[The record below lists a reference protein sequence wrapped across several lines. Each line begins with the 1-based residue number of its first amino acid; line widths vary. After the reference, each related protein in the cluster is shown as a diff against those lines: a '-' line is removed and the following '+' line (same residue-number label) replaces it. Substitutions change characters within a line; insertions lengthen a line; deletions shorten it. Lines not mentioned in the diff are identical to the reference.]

1 MRWPWHIDGAIPL
14 ALGSPG
20 RGRASNRRPL
30 AWLAVFMVLASGCAV
45 AAALAYLRLETLR
58 SAENLTASLARV
70 IEEQISRTLQAADQR
85 LELAASRMRVLQAE
99 RRLDEG
105 NAREMLREQ
114 LKELSFVRAIW
125 VLDSS
130 GRIVYDT
137 DHGNIGV
144 SLADREYHRI
154 YQQQP
159 ATGFHISA
167 PVRSRTIGTWLIA
180 VSRPLRSAD
189 GTVTGVIVAAVEP
202 PYFDQAW
209 QEIDLGRQG
218 AIGLMRLD
226 GVLMLRSPANDA
238 LMEKSFASLPLFAD
252 HLPRSPSGM
261 FQSVS
266 AFDGVERSNAYRRLS
281 AYPQLVVYVGRTSDA
296 MLGTWTRF
304 ATVSLSIWLTAMAG
318 LGLLSF
324 FLYRNSR
331 AREQT
336 ELRFGELAQAMPQ
349 IVFITDA
356 AGHMVFINDQWTQ
369 VTGQP
374 LKAAKN
380 SGWFVRIHPDD
391 MERTADD
398 FRNAIDSAQ
407 SMHNEHRL
415 LCADG
420 SYRWQLARVIPNRDA
435 QGRVLSYYGT
445 STDIDD
451 LKQAETAM
459 VVQADLLSM
468 AGQLSRMGGWALE
481 LPGMRFMWSQEASYV
496 LELPPGSAPTLETA
510 IGLCAPTS
518 QALASQVAQ
527 ECIEK
532 GSPFDVEVEMIT
544 GTGRNIWVRSMGRAV
559 YNAQGRMIR
568 MQGALQDVTTR
579 VLAEREVQAQL
590 DTLQRAAEAAQAITR
605 HHSLDAMMQEV
616 VTQARTII
624 GTHQAIISLT
634 QNSDWAQAITALSL
648 SDKYA
653 AYRDLRDPSDG
664 SGIYA
669 LVCETNRPLRL
680 TQAELEAHPR
690 WRGFGAYADRH
701 PAMRGWLAV
710 PLTGRDGANIGLLQ
724 LSDKLEGEFTQQD
737 EYIATELAELAQ
749 IAVDNVRLLGQVQE
763 LNSGLEE
770 KIAQRTGELSRQEAL
785 FRALAEQAPQ
795 PIWTLDPA
803 GAATFAS
810 RAWYELCGGAPPDWM
825 GHAWLNLVHPDDVAD
840 MTSQWQEAT
849 RTGKAY
855 TGTRRLC
862 ARDGHYHTMSYRS
875 SPVFNDSGELLFW
888 VGIDIDITELKAVET
903 ALRIS
908 NSELEAFSYSVS
920 HDLRAPLNTVDGFS
934 RLLSKELGASQ
945 SARAAHYLTRIQ
957 AGVIQMGQ
965 LIEGLL
971 SLAHVTR
978 LALHVEPV
986 HLSQLAREV
995 LDSLRTHSPDRL
1007 VDVSV
1012 APDLRAQGDTRLL
1025 RAVMENLLGNAWKFS
1040 ARRAHAAIEVG
1051 WSAEK
1056 QAYFVRDNGAGFDMA
1071 YADKLFGT
1079 FQRLHGVT
1087 EFAGTGIG
1095 LATVARIIA
1104 RHGGR
1109 IWAEA
1114 APEQGATFFFTLP
1127 AAP

>member
-1 MRWPWHIDGAIPL
+1 HIDAAVPL
-14 ALGSPG
+14 AIGSSG
-20 RGRASNRRPL
+20 SGRASNRHSV
-30 AWLAVFMVLASGCAV
+30 AWLAGLLAIASGCAV
-45 AAALAYLRLETLR
+45 AAALTYLRAETLR
-58 SAENLTASLARV
+58 TSENLTGSLARV

-85 LELAASRMRVLQAE
+85 LELAGSRLRVLQAE
-99 RRLDEG
+99 RRLDEDT
-105 NAREMLREQ
+105 ARAMLREQ
-114 LKELSFVRAIW
+114 LKELAFVRAIW

-137 DHGNIGV
+137 DLGNIGV
-144 SLADREYHRI
+144 SLADREYFQV
-154 YQQQP
+154 YQQRP
-159 ATGFHISA
+159 ATAFHISA
-167 PVRSRTIGTWLIA
+167 PVRSRTTGTWLIA
-180 VSRPLRSAD
+180 VSRPLRSAS
-189 GTVTGVIVAAVEP
+189 GAVSGVMVAAVEP
-202 PYFDQAW
+202 PYFEQAW
-209 QEIDLGRQG
+209 SDIDLGQDG
-218 AIGLMRLD
+218 AIGLMRVD
-226 GVLMLRSPANDA
+226 GALMLRSPRDDR
-238 LMEKSFASLPLFAD
+238 LMDKSFASLPLFTE
-252 HLPRSPSGM
+252 HLPRSPSGQ
-261 FQSVS
+261 FQSIS
-266 AFDGVERSNAYRRLS
+266 AFDSVERLTAYRRLS
-281 AYPQLVVYVGRTSDA
+281 VYPQLVVYVGRTSTA

-304 ATVSLSIWLTAMAG
+304 ATVSLSIWLAAIAG
-318 LGLLSF
+318 LGLLSLL
-324 FLYRNSR
+324 LYRNSR

-356 AGHMVFINDQWTQ
+356 SGHMVFINDQWIH

-374 LKAAKN
+374 VEAARN
-380 SGWFVRIHPDD
+380 SGWFLRVHPDD
-391 MERTADD
+391 LERTADD
-398 FRNAIDSAQ
+398 FRNAIESTQ

-435 QGRVLSYYGT
+435 QGRVVAYYGT

-451 LKQAETAM
+451 LKQAEAAM
-459 VVQADLLSM
+459 KTQADLLSM

-481 LPGMRFMWSQEASYV
+481 LPGMRFRWSQEASFV
-496 LELPPGSAPTLETA
+496 LELPPGSVPTLETA
-510 IGLCAPTS
+510 IELCTPRS
-518 QALASQVAQ
+518 QTLASTVAQ
-527 ECIEK
+527 QCIEH
-532 GSPFDVEVEMIT
+532 GTPFDVEVEMIT
-544 GTGRNIWVRSMGRAV
+544 GAGRNIWVRSMGRAV

-568 MQGALQDVTTR
+568 VQGALQDVTAR

-590 DTLQRAAEAAQAITR
+590 QTLQGAAEAAQAITR
-605 HHSLDAMMQEV
+605 HHNLDAMMQEV
-616 VTQARTII
+616 AEQARTII
-624 GTHQAIISLT
+624 GAHQAIISLT

-653 AYRDLRDPSDG
+653 AWRHLAEPPDG

-669 LVCETNRPLRL
+669 VVCETNRPLRL

-690 WRGFGAYADRH
+690 WRGFGAYADKH

-710 PLTGRDGANIGLLQ
+710 PLTGRDGTNIGVLQ
-724 LSDKLEGEFTQQD
+724 LSDKMEGDFTQQD

-749 IAVDNVRLLGQVQE
+749 IAIDNVRLLAQVQE

-770 KIAQRTGELSRQEAL
+770 KIAQRTADLTRQEAL

-795 PIWTLDPA
+795 PIWTLDPT

-810 RAWYELCGGAPPDWM
+810 RAWYALCGGAPPDWM
-825 GHAWLNLVHPDDVAD
+825 GHAWLALVHPDDLAD
-840 MTSQWQEAT
+840 LSEQWKEASK
-849 RTGKAY
+849 TGQAY
-855 TGTRRLC
+855 TGTRRLR
-862 ARDGHYHTMSYRS
+862 ARDGNYHTMSYRS
-875 SPVFNDSGELLFW
+875 SPVFNNSGELLFW

-934 RLLSKELGASQ
+934 RLLAKELGHSQ
-945 SARAAHYLTRIQ
+945 SDRTTHYLSRIQ
-957 AGVIQMGQ
+957 AGVTQMGQ

-978 LALHVEPV
+978 QALRVEPV
-986 HLSQLAREV
+986 NLSQLAREV
-995 LDSLRTHSPDRL
+995 LDSLRAHSPGRHADIT
-1007 VDVSV
+1007 V

-1040 ARRAHAAIEVG
+1040 ERRERATIEVG
-1051 WSAEK
+1051 WSAGQ
-1056 QAYFVRDNGAGFDMA
+1056 QAFFVRDNGAGFDMA
-1071 YADKLFGT
+1071 YANKLFGT
-1079 FQRLHGVT
+1079 FQRLHGST

-1095 LATVARIIA
+1095 LATVARVIA

-1114 APEQGATFFFTLP
+1114 APDQGATFYFVLP
-1127 AAP
+1127 GA